1 MTYIKKNNE
10 KDARFNDGDHVRISK
25 NINIIE
31 KGYAPNVSAKIFMIK
46 QVKNVDPWTYVIE
59 DFIREKLSEHFIKKI
74 RKKLKSSR
82 VLSSKSNQER
92 RW

>member
-31 KGYAPNVSAKIFMIK
+31 KGYAPHVSAEIFMIK

-59 DFIREKLSEHFIKKI
+59 DFVREEIVGTFYKKNY
-74 RKKLKSSR
+74 KLKSSR
-82 VLSSKSNQER
+82 ALSSKSNQER
-92 RW
+92 R